1 MKLSISAI
9 TLTALATIAEARQC
23 QDLTIPIDVSAR
35 QGKYNIQ
42 TPTDNVAV
50 TNFILDLTR
59 QGHNYT
65 NEALAGYQTVSGKYN
80 IAATICHPDK
90 GPSSTLQILTH
101 GIGFDRSYW
110 DISYN
115 NYNYSYVSQATDK
128 YGYSTFFFD
137 RLGIG
142 MSSRGEPINEIQV
155 NLEIAALQALTT
167 MLRNGTVP
175 GCSYKPKKT
184 VHVGHSFGSIQT
196 YSLAVLTP
204 QLSDGLI
211 LTGFSQNGSFPP
223 YFELGGN
230 FILAKNVPSL
240 TSYPVGYFASG
251 DASAV
256 QTNFF
261 APKVFDPAILAFAT
275 STGQPVTP
283 GELITLG
290 GLSGMKSTFTGPVL
304 IITGE
309 RDIPFCGGDCI
320 ITGNPA
326 LPNLLAQSKPYLPNV
341 KNFTGF
347 VVPGSGHGLNL
358 EYSHTLTYSTMLNY
372 LQDQGLS
379 ASA

>member
-9 TLTALATIAEARQC
+9 ALTALATLGEARHC
-23 QDLTIPIDVSAR
+23 QNLTIPIQVSAR
-35 QGKYNIQ
+35 QGIYSLQAPGDNI
-42 TPTDNVAV
+42 AAI
-50 TNFILDLTR
+50 NFILDLTR
-59 QGHNYT
+59 QGHNYS
-65 NEALAGYQTVSGKYN
+65 NEALTGYQTVSGKYE

-110 DISYN
+110 DFSYN

-142 MSSRGEPINEIQV
+142 MSTRGEPVNEIQV

-167 MLRNGTVP
+167 IIRNGSLP

-184 VHVGHSFGSIQT
+184 VHVGHSFGSIQS
-196 YSLAVLTP
+196 YSLTVLAP
-204 QLSDGLI
+204 HLSDGLV
-211 LTGFSQNGSFPP
+211 LTGFSQNTSFPP

-230 FILAKNVPSL
+230 FISSKNVPSL
-240 TSYPVGYFASG
+240 ASYPVGYLAAG
-251 DASAV
+251 DASSV

-261 APKVFDPAILAFAT
+261 SPNDFDPAVLAVST

-283 GELITLG
+283 GEIITLG
-290 GLSGMKSTFTGPVL
+290 GLTSMKSNFTGPVL

-309 RDIPFCGGDCI
+309 RDVPFCGGDCI

-347 VVPGSGHGLNL
+347 IVPGAGHGLNL
-358 EYSHTLTYSTMLNY
+358 QYSHRLVYSTILNY
-372 LQDQGLS
+372 LQAQGLS
-379 ASA
+379 ASV